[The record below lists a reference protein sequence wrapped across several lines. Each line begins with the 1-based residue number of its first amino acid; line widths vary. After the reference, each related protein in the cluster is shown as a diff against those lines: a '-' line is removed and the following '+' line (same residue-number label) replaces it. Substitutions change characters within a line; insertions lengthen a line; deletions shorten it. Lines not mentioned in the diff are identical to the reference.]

1 MQTDIVI
8 FEYRYKDYACHYSSD
23 SHGSRNE
30 KRITYKNIA
39 FDSIP
44 DVYPVLHQALKYSR
58 KWAAAD
64 REMGLTQYSRPA

>member
-39 FDSIP
+39 FGIIP
-44 DVYPVLHQALKYSR
+44 DVYPVLHKALKYSR
-58 KWAAAD
+58 KWAAVD
-64 REMGLTQYSRPA
+64 REMVLTQYSRLA